1 MPTLSVVV
9 PCYNSADY
17 MSHCLDT
24 LLTGGEDVEI
34 LVVDDGSRDAT
45 AQIADEY
52 EARHPGIVRAIHKPN
67 GGHGSAINSGLA
79 VATGEFIKIVD
90 SDDWVDE
97 SALAALLATL
107 RGFLADR
114 TVIDMVVSNFVYE
127 KVGKKNK
134 NAVRYRDVLPT
145 GRVFGW
151 DEVGRFGK
159 RQYML
164 MHSLVYRTELL
175 REAGLRLPEHT
186 FYVDN
191 LYAFEPLP
199 HVRRMYYL
207 DVDLYRYF
215 IGREGQSVNEEVMI
229 SRLDQQLRVNRMMM
243 RHLPRRGTVPAGLMR
258 YMSHYFEIICAV
270 SSTLSLRAGTDAALD
285 RKDALWD
292 DIREWDPELYWRLR
306 RRMLNLV
313 VNLPGRAGRQ
323 VGVAAYKAAQRAVGF
338 N

>member
-24 LLTGGEDVEI
+24 LLTGGDDVEI

-45 AQIADEY
+45 AQIADDY

-67 GGHGSAINSGLA
+67 GGHGSAINAGLA
-79 VATGEFIKIVD
+79 VAQGEFLKIVD
-90 SDDWVDE
+90 SDDWVDAP
-97 SALAALLATL
+97 SFAALLETL
-107 RGFLADR
+107 RGFIAHR
-114 TVIDMVVSNFVYE
+114 TLIDMVVSNFVYE

-134 NAVRYRDVLPT
+134 TAVRFRDVLPT
-145 GRVFGW
+145 GKAFGW

-159 RQYML
+159 RQYLM
-164 MHSLVYRTELL
+164 MHSLVYRTALL
-175 REAGLRLPEHT
+175 RDAGLRLPEHT

-191 LYAFEPLP
+191 LYAFEPMP

-243 RHLPRRGTVPAGLMR
+243 RHLPRRGTVPDGLAR

-270 SSTLSLRAGTDAALD
+270 SSTLSVRAGTAAALD

-313 VNLPGRAGRQ
+313 MNLPGKPGRQ
-323 VGVAAYKAAQRAVGF
+323 VTVLAYKAAQKAVGF

>member
-1 MPTLSVVV
+1 MTTLSVVV

-17 MSHCLDT
+17 MRHCLDT
-24 LLTGGEDVEI
+24 LLTGGDDVEI
-34 LVVDDGSRDAT
+34 LIVDDGSRDAT
-45 AQIADEY
+45 PDIADEY
-52 EARHPGIVRAIHKPN
+52 EQRHPGRVRAIHKPN
-67 GGHGSAINSGLA
+67 GGHGSAINAGLA
-79 VATGEFIKIVD
+79 VAEGEFLKIVD

-97 SALAALLATL
+97 SAFAALLAQL
-107 RGFLADR
+107 RTFIAER

-127 KVGKKNK
+127 KVGKRNK
-134 NAVRYRDVLPT
+134 TAVRFRDVLPE

-159 RQYML
+159 RQYMM
-164 MHSLVYRTELL
+164 MHALVYRTALL

-199 HVRRMYYL
+199 HVRRMFYL
-207 DVDLYRYF
+207 DVDMYRYF
-215 IGREGQSVNEEVMI
+215 IGREGQSVNEDVMI

-243 RHLPRRGTVPAGLMR
+243 RHLPRRGTLPAGLQR

-270 SSTLSLRAGTDAALD
+270 SSTLSVRAGTPAALD

-313 VNLPGRAGRQ
+313 MNLPGRPGRQ
-323 VGVAAYKAAQRAVGF
+323 VTVLAYKAAQKAVGF